1 MQRMLILVLFC
12 LAAVAVAD
20 DAPTH
25 LTQAQAAKDV
35 RTFFMLLESTHPDP
49 YSNLGGKIEFKR
61 TAEKLVHDIPAEGI
75 SVSELTDR
83 LGAFLA
89 PLKDGHTRVRGGRSR
104 WQDPTP
110 RLAVEFGVATDGLLI
125 ESSDLPELK
134 GTRGYMLMAVEGH
147 PVAELLERM
156 SAQVATENDYGGYV
170 GLTMALR
177 SYKLLQNLIPDLDRT
192 RGVAYTLQD
201 SSGNRVE
208 RHVSWESEHPEGP
221 AKWSDKPPAWGG
233 LDHSDQPF
241 YYRFLDDGHT
251 AYFRVANM
259 NPREVYDVMKGYQ
272 VGDPKESVQ
281 QYYKAHHQE
290 MPTDID
296 AAIRGVPSLLEP
308 GTRMLEEMKAK
319 NSPNLIIDLRDDGG
333 GSTPVIVPFFYRM
346 YGDAYFGRP
355 DDAEFVQVKSQLYLE
370 KYHSTVE
377 EERKKDA
384 NFEVGEYEFTSGN
397 EPGTAEEKRK
407 KKFAEWNQ
415 RGIPWA
421 RPLEELHGK
430 PLYRP
435 AKVIVLCSPGTFSA
449 AFQAMFALHQMG
461 AIVVGV
467 PSAQSPNAFME
478 GTPFVLPESGIQ
490 GLISNGTQMYMP
502 KDPRANV
509 FHPDFEATYA
519 IVSKYD
525 AGPDATLRYAL
536 DLLAA
541 GKI

>member
-1 MQRMLILVLFC
+1 
-12 LAAVAVAD
+12 
-20 DAPTH
+20 
-25 LTQAQAAKDV
+25 
-35 RTFFMLLESTHPDP
+35 
-49 YSNLGGKIEFKR
+49 
-61 TAEKLVHDIPAEGI
+61 
-75 SVSELTDR
+75 
-83 LGAFLA
+83 
-89 PLKDGHTRVRGGRSR
+89 
-104 WQDPTP
+104 
-110 RLAVEFGVATDGLLI
+110 
-125 ESSDLPELK
+125 
-134 GTRGYMLMAVEGH
+134 
-147 PVAELLERM
+147 
-156 SAQVATENDYGGYV
+156 
-170 GLTMALR
+170 
-177 SYKLLQNLIPDLDRT
+177 
-192 RGVAYTLQD
+192 
-201 SSGNRVE
+201 
-208 RHVSWESEHPEGP
+208 
-221 AKWSDKPPAWGG
+221 
-233 LDHSDQPF
+233 
-241 YYRFLDDGHT
+241 
-251 AYFRVANM
+251 M

-272 VGDPKESVQ
+272 VGDPKDSLQ

-308 GTRMLEEMKAK
+308 GTQMLEEMKRK
-319 NSPNLIIDLRDDGG
+319 NTPNLVIDLRDDGG

-355 DDAEFVQVKSQLYLE
+355 DDADFVQVKSQLYLE

-377 EERKKDA
+377 EERKKDV

-415 RGIPWA
+415 RGIQWA

-490 GLISNGTQMYMP
+490 GLISNGTQMYLP
-502 KDPRANV
+502 KDPRANI
-509 FHPDFEATYA
+509 FHPDFEATYS